1 MNFRKSSRS
10 VIQVYLISI
19 LLVLIT
25 IIGLSTWVMAQSEF
39 DNNLRLALDTYQYLI
54 DHTKDDTSANK
65 TVKIDIYYHKGLCH
79 GYLGE
84 SDEAEATFQELWEY
98 YNAPT
103 NNDIKENSEVKQKIV
118 DAGCRIA
125 RFIADNMDTVA
136 LRDKATG
143 MVNQVDVIFPQ
154 YDELNVKEETTD
166 PNNEEEEYQR
176 IQEMKYRRIQMTHT
190 EGYIG
195 YKTIEK
201 LNSPTSGIIAE
212 PLDVI
217 TKFRE
222 IFRYPNPPAKAKD
235 FIDDSYYFAG
245 QAAMFLVG
253 FTDKWNIARGFFD
266 NYVQRAPDGKHYLN
280 ALISIAQTYYEDG
293 NYKDEEGKGAI
304 TKFND
309 LIQLL
314 SSSHPSVINISPKL
328 RDEYLINCHYYLGK
342 SYASVNPPRNLDALS
357 EFDTILSMDLDHS
370 VSPDALNEIMSLTYQ
385 ERNNLSNAVSKL
397 TWLTARHPGWAA
409 QNKHP
414 KIPERSDLEK
424 ILLLIDEEIVTLYP
438 DSTYVTE
445 SYHNIG
451 MYYTNIGVAY
461 YDLWSDGYQMWSNDP
476 RSVPDDLKAN
486 IADDFNNCIKHYRI
500 AYDFC
505 KKAYQRGKQNSGTEL
520 KNLITSTLVPTS
532 TTYEAKRLI
541 DATDVPAAIAVYNS
555 VISLLIDMNSLISG
569 SAAQAITTL
578 EHDIKQQGIINLQG
592 GSDIIFK
599 KEVILNQNSTNA
611 PQAYSDLA
619 SERLEL
625 AKGWLRDYNGADSP
639 DATKKREYFLLAVN
653 DYEMVYEYSKK
664 IYEHPSASNEEKDAA
679 KEQIRQVTDALAN
692 LCINHAGFL
701 EQNKYQRSAINAYNI
716 AVSHLKDVNNHF
728 SDIVTDSINSLS
740 DGGWKSKLLAEFQL
754 TSN

>member
-1 MNFRKSSRS
+1 
-10 VIQVYLISI
+10 
-19 LLVLIT
+19 
-25 IIGLSTWVMAQSEF
+25 MAQPEF

-65 TVKIDIYYHKGLCH
+65 TVKIDIYYHKGLSH

-84 SDEAEATFQELWEY
+84 SDEADATFQELWKY
-98 YNAPT
+98 YNAH
-103 NNDIKENSEVKQKIV
+103 NDIKEIGEVKQKIV

-166 PNNEEEEYQR
+166 PNNEEEYQR

-245 QAAMFLVG
+245 QAAMSLVG

-309 LIQLL
+309 LIKLL
-314 SSSHPSVINISPKL
+314 SSSHPSVINISLKL

-409 QNKHP
+409 KNKYP
-414 KIPERSDLEK
+414 RILERSDLEK

-438 DSTYVTE
+438 DSTYAAE
-445 SYHNIG
+445 SYYTIG
-451 MYYTNIGVAY
+451 TYYTNIGAAY
-461 YDLWSDGYQMWSNDP
+461 YDLWRSGSSN
-476 RSVPDDLKAN
+476 VAV
-486 IADDFNNCIKHYRI
+486 DFNDCIKHYRI
-500 AYDFC
+500 AYDFY
-505 KKAYQRGKQNSGTEL
+505 KKAYQRGKKNSGTEL

-541 DATDVPAAIAVYNS
+541 DATDVPAAIAVYDS

-578 EHDIKQQGIINLQG
+578 EHDIQQQGIVNLPG
-592 GSDIIFK
+592 GSNIIFK
-599 KEVILNQNSTNA
+599 KEVIPNPNSTNA
-611 PQAYSDLA
+611 PLAYSDLA
-619 SERLEL
+619 SERLKL
-625 AKGWLRDYNGADSP
+625 AKGWLGNYNVADPS
-639 DATKKREYFLLAVN
+639 DVTKKRECFLLAVS
-653 DYEMVYEYSKK
+653 DYEIVYEYSKK
-664 IYEHPSASNEEKDAA
+664 IYEHTSASNEEKDAA

-716 AVSHLKDVNNHF
+716 AVSHLKDVNNNQF